1 VLLFGAVQALLDDTG
16 ETLASIDRVEFTAQ
30 LDRVRSRLTPSA
42 FDTVRSAGSVLSID
56 QAVAFAAAEPGMEDP
71 ALPVGAPRAKTEKY
85 SGLTARERQVAGLV
99 AQGKANRE
107 IAETLVVEL
116 KTVETH
122 ITHILNK
129 LGFDNRVQ
137 IATWAVNHG
146 LARPMNPDV

>member
-1 VLLFGAVQALLDDTG
+1 MKRCHSTTLSLQLTEPDQPIRPNVL
-16 ETLASIDRVEFTAQ
+16 
-30 LDRVRSRLTPSA
+30 
-42 FDTVRSAGSVLSID
+42 
-56 QAVAFAAAEPGMEDP
+56 
-71 ALPVGAPRAKTEKY
+71 AKDKQR
-85 SGLTARERQVAGLV
+85 GLTARERQVAGLV

-146 LARPMNPDV
+146 LARPMTPDV